1 MPTPERT
8 NLTRIVEA
16 AKAILEESGL
26 AGLTMSAVAARVGV
40 RAPSLYKRVGG
51 RDELLGL
58 VADATVLDLAGRI
71 DAAMHGAVGPGQGAA
86 PTGGA
91 GREEPSAAA
100 NGAVLPGGAAHDGAA
115 NGAVLPGG
123 AAHDGAANGA
133 VLPGGAAHDG
143 ATEPRAALS
152 RMVRAYRDFAKE
164 RPAAYQLVFTQAPR
178 EARPRPESLAKAVA
192 PALAAAER
200 LVGPEHAL
208 DAARLLTAW
217 THGFVT
223 MELSGSFRLAGGVDA
238 AFEYGLSALA
248 ETLGRD

>member
-40 RAPSLYKRVGG
+40 RPPSLYKRVGG

-71 DAAMHGAVGPGQGAA
+71 DAAMHGAA
-86 PTGGA
+86 
-91 GREEPSAAA
+91 
-100 NGAVLPGGAAHDGAA
+100 
-115 NGAVLPGG
+115 
-123 AAHDGAANGA
+123 
-133 VLPGGAAHDG
+133 
-143 ATEPRAALS
+143 EPRAALS

-164 RPAAYQLVFTQAPR
+164 RPAAYQLVFTLAPP
-178 EARPRPESLAKAVA
+178 EARPRPESLARAVA

-223 MELSGSFRLAGGVDA
+223 MELSGSFRLAGGIDA

-248 ETLGRD
+248 DALGRD

>member
-8 NLTRIVEA
+8 NLTQIVEA
-16 AKAILEESGL
+16 AKTILEESGL

-71 DAAMHGAVGPGQGAA
+71 DAAMHGGAETGQGAA
-86 PTGGA
+86 PTGGS
-91 GREEPSAAA
+91 GRETPS
-100 NGAVLPGGAAHDGAA
+100 GAA

-123 AAHDGAANGA
+123 AAHDGGA
-133 VLPGGAAHDG
+133 
-143 ATEPRAALS
+143 EPRAALS